1 MFIIDEFD
9 EVLKAFNNQQDL
21 DAIINGYFKS
31 QGINPMYALFSATI
45 DDDIQINAQNYI
57 NQPAPS
63 LYLAIKNRLYSD
75 NVTQF
80 KIKMSDDMAK
90 RKFLEN
96 LFQNTSSQA

>member
-9 EVLKAFNNQQDL
+9 EVLKVINNQQDL
-21 DAIINGYFKS
+21 DAIINECFKPK
-31 QGINPMYALFSATI
+31 GINPMYALFSATV
-45 DDDIQINAQNYI
+45 DDDSQINAQNLI
-57 NQPAPS
+57 NQPVPS

-80 KIKMSDDMAK
+80 KIKMSDDNAK

-96 LFQNTSSQA
+96 LFQNNST